1 MEKEWPLTLV
11 GGIQPGGLTNDFE
24 VKILICFLLDSLK
37 KNSPGA
43 ALSDGEQPGLS
54 FDELNEIF
62 QETGLV
68 NYFEFA
74 ESMSELEKTE
84 HIRRQMTPDGEKEI
98 FVITEVG
105 SITAQTFQKTL
116 PLTVREKTLETARH
130 LTEVQKCMDEVD
142 VNYHPVSDGYILQLT
157 IRDIGSDL
165 LNLNVFL
172 PTEEECILVKEH
184 IQNDPAEVYSRI
196 LTALIEK

>member
-1 MEKEWPLTLV
+1 MAFNAFV

-184 IQNDPAEVYSRI
+184 IQNDPAEGYSRI

>member
-1 MEKEWPLTLV
+1 MAFNAFV

-37 KNSPGA
+37 KNSSGA

>member
-1 MEKEWPLTLV
+1 MAFNAFV

-74 ESMSELEKTE
+74 ESMSELKKTE